1 MGLTE
6 AVFDVSAEI
15 TDSTVVWEDA
25 VDVEI
30 CRHCRDAASSSGDVE
45 DCRENGEDRRDAAEA
60 TQDAATDAQDPAED
74 ATGVRDV
81 AEDAWDVI
89 ESVRDAVV
97 VDCVVVV
104 ELAGEIEE
112 PAHLPLR
119 RNIFKVSK
127 TLTFY

>member
-1 MGLTE
+1 LGLTE

-30 CRHCRDAASSSGDVE
+30 CRHCRDAAISSGDVE
-45 DCRENGEDRRDAAEA
+45 DCRENGKDRRDAAEA

-89 ESVRDAVV
+89 DAVE